1 VRYAIDN
8 ASRVPVVVAA
18 RVARGLDLYAL
29 DNMVHQD
36 VGEERP
42 RWASVAG
49 IVSFWFL
56 ACCAVVGFRRCRP
69 EMRVLLWVPVAV
81 VAVATVLFY
90 GGHRIRSSAEPVIVV
105 SAAIAIEWW
114 WTSRRRPD
122 ASDAA

>member
-1 VRYAIDN
+1 MG
-8 ASRVPVVVAA
+8 VVA

-42 RWASVAG
+42 RWASWAG
-49 IVSFWFL
+49 IVSFWSL

-69 EMRVLLWVPVAV
+69 EAKVLLWVPVV
-81 VAVATVLFY
+81 VAATATVLFY

-105 SAAIAIEWW
+105 AAAIAIEGWW
-114 WTSRRRPD
+114 SRRRTT
-122 ASDAA
+122 SDAA